1 MKLKFLKKLTC
12 LLLALSTSLTF
23 FACDGGE
30 EGQTAQTPK
39 DKVMVLFTSDVHCGV
54 DQGFGYAGLE
64 RIRENY
70 ESSGYEVILVDD
82 GDAIQGE
89 MIGTI
94 SKGETILELMNDLR
108 YDVAI
113 PGNHE
118 FDYGVENFLS
128 LAEKANFPYISCNFN
143 KEGELLFEPYI
154 IKQAAGLKIAFIGV
168 TTPTTVSSSTPSFFQ
183 NDEGEY
189 IYDFMQDA
197 TGEKVYNA
205 VQSAINGA
213 RADGADYVYVM
224 GHLGLNAGDSPWTY
238 ADIIEHTSGIDVL
251 LDGHSHDTR
260 QVIMNDM
267 DGNPVVRSACGT
279 KMANIGYS
287 IITPE
292 KGIVETNIWSWTNKI
307 SAPDLL
313 GIDNEVGRKVEAAEK
328 ELKETLGKKVAT
340 SDITLT
346 INDPEE
352 KDGAGNPIRMVRRAE
367 TNLGDFC
374 ADALLALSGADVA
387 FVNGGGIRVDLK
399 SGDVTYNDIVN
410 VFPFGNVICV
420 IEATGQQIADA
431 LEWGASALPD
441 ENGGFLQVAGLTYEI
456 DVSVKSG
463 CLKDENNMLVGIVG
477 ERRVKNIMIGGEEI
491 ETDKTY
497 KVAGSNYT
505 LLQNGDGH
513 TSFNGAKVLQEHVGL
528 DNQILIA
535 YICDVLGGNIG
546 VGYKNPYGQGRITII
561 S

>member
-1 MKLKFLKKLTC
+1 MKLKFLKKLIC

-94 SKGETILELMNDLR
+94 SKGETIIELMNDLR

-189 IYDFMQDA
+189 VYDFMQDA

-238 ADIIEHTSGIDVL
+238 ADIIGHTSGIDVF

-267 DGNPVVRSACGT
+267 GGNPVVRSACGT

-535 YICDVLGGNIG
+535 YICDVLGANIG
-546 VGYKNPYGQGRITII
+546 VGYENPYGQGRITII

>member
-238 ADIIEHTSGIDVL
+238 ADIIEHTSDIDVL

>member
-1 MKLKFLKKLTC
+1 MKLKFLKKLIC
-12 LLLALSTSLTF
+12 LLLTLSTSLTF

-94 SKGETILELMNDLR
+94 SKGETIIELMNDLR

-128 LAEKANFPYISCNFN
+128 LAAKANFPYISCNFN

-189 IYDFMQDA
+189 VYDFMQDA

-267 DGNPVVRSACGT
+267 GGNPVVRSACGT

-535 YICDVLGGNIG
+535 YICDVLGANIG
-546 VGYKNPYGQGRITII
+546 VGYENPYGQGRITII

>member
-1 MKLKFLKKLTC
+1 MKLKFLKKLIC
-12 LLLALSTSLTF
+12 ILLALSTSLTF

-64 RIRENY
+64 RIMENY

-94 SKGETILELMNDLR
+94 SKGETIIELMNDLR

-128 LAEKANFPYISCNFN
+128 LAAKANFPYISCNFN

-189 IYDFMQDA
+189 VYDFMQDA

-267 DGNPVVRSACGT
+267 GGNPVVRSACGT

-346 INDPEE
+346 ISDPEE

-535 YICDVLGGNIG
+535 YICDVLGANIG
-546 VGYKNPYGQGRITII
+546 VGYENPYGQGRITII

>member
-1 MKLKFLKKLTC
+1 MKLKFLKKLIC

-94 SKGETILELMNDLR
+94 SKGETIIELMNDLR

-128 LAEKANFPYISCNFN
+128 LAAKANFPYISCNFN

-189 IYDFMQDA
+189 VYDFMQDA
-197 TGEKVYNA
+197 TGKKVYNA

-267 DGNPVVRSACGT
+267 GGNPVVRSACGT

-307 SAPDLL
+307 SAPELFR
-313 GIDNEVGRKVEAAEK
+313 IDNEVGRKVEAAEK

-346 INDPEE
+346 ISDPEE

-535 YICDVLGGNIG
+535 YICDVLGANIG
-546 VGYKNPYGQGRITII
+546 VGYENPYGQGRITII

>member
-1 MKLKFLKKLTC
+1 MKLKFLKKLIC

-54 DQGFGYAGLE
+54 DRGFGYAGLE

-70 ESSGYEVILVDD
+70 ERSGYEVILVDD

-94 SKGETILELMNDLR
+94 SKGETIIELMNDLR

-189 IYDFMQDA
+189 VYDFMQDA

-238 ADIIEHTSGIDVL
+238 ADIIEHTSGIDVF

-267 DGNPVVRSACGT
+267 GGNPVVRSACGT

-346 INDPEE
+346 ISDPEE

-535 YICDVLGGNIG
+535 YICDVLGANIG
-546 VGYKNPYGQGRITII
+546 VGYENPYGQGRITII

>member
-1 MKLKFLKKLTC
+1 MKLKFLKKLIC
-12 LLLALSTSLTF
+12 LLLTLSTSLTF

-94 SKGETILELMNDLR
+94 SKGETIIELMNDLR

-189 IYDFMQDA
+189 VYDFMQDA

-267 DGNPVVRSACGT
+267 GGNPVVRSACGT

-535 YICDVLGGNIG
+535 YICDVLGANIG
-546 VGYKNPYGQGRITII
+546 VGYENPYGQGRITII
-561 S
+561 A